1 MKVVFLDID
10 GVLNT
15 GRNYEEYTKAQR
27 EDPDQNPEVQGR
39 IDIIHRHVHL
49 LFDEVCIANL
59 NSIISSTGAKI
70 VVSSSW
76 RHFYDDAKGRPKFSE
91 LVELLKRVGVIGEVI
106 GKTPTNLP
114 RRMSESVPRGKEI
127 KRWLDE
133 NPGVESFVILDDTDD
148 MASLR
153 HKLVRTRGHVGLS
166 LSDVDKALRHLGIH
180 RLSARKMHLE
190 EAEVQHGE
198 AVRRQALRR
207 GKASGSNGEEAGPD
221 ATRGSKE
228 A

>member
-1 MKVVFLDID
+1 VKVIFLDID

-15 GRNYEEYTKAQR
+15 DKNYEEYARAQR
-27 EDPDQNPEVQGR
+27 EDPEQNPEVQGR

-49 LFDEVCIANL
+49 LFDEICITNL
-59 NSIISSTGAKI
+59 NSIIRSTGAKI
-70 VVSSSW
+70 VISSSW
-76 RHFYDDAKGRPKFSE
+76 RHFYDDAKGRPKFGD
-91 LVELLKRVGVIGEVI
+91 LVELLKRVGMIGEVI

-133 NPGVESFVILDDTDD
+133 NPGVEAFVILDDTAD

-153 HKLVRTRGHVGLS
+153 HKLVRTSARIGLS
-166 LSDVDKALRHLGIH
+166 LRDIDKALRHLGIA
-180 RLSARKMHLE
+180 RLSARKMHLQ
-190 EAEVQHGE
+190 EAEVRHAE

-207 GKASGSNGEEAGPD
+207 GKASGSNGEETGPD
-221 ATRGSKE
+221 A